1 MKRIRLIVFTIAAF
15 TFMSQA
21 LYSQEN
27 FNVDVENSNLN
38 WKGYKPT
45 GTHSGTITL
54 ASGDFVLK
62 DNKITGGNFVTDMST
77 IKDADGSA
85 KLEGHLKSEDFFEI
99 AVFPISKFEITEIA
113 NKGENI
119 QVTGNMTIKGIT
131 KQITFPAALLVNEDV
146 ITLTSDTF
154 QINRA
159 DFNVKFKSKSFFN
172 DLKDKFVND
181 EFDFQVT
188 IIAKKHEL

>member
-1 MKRIRLIVFTIAAF
+1 MKKSKLIFFTMAFAAF
-15 TFMSQA
+15 SFVSQSA
-21 LYSQEN
+21 FAQDN
-27 FNVDVENSNLN
+27 FKVNVENSSLT

-45 GTHSGTITL
+45 GSHTGTITL
-54 ASGDFVLK
+54 ASGNIEIK
-62 DNKITGGNFVTDMST
+62 NNKITGGTFVSDMST

-99 AVFPISKFEITEIA
+99 AVFPTSKFEITKTEVNA
-113 NKGENI
+113 GKI

-131 KQITFPAALLVNEDV
+131 KQITFPA
-146 ITLTSDTF
+146 TLAVSKDNVTLISETF

-159 DFNVKFKSKSFFN
+159 DFNVKYKSKTFFN

-181 EFDFQVT
+181 DFDFQVT
-188 IIAKKHEL
+188 IVATK

>member
-1 MKRIRLIVFTIAAF
+1 MKRIRLIVFTIAALA
-15 TFMSQA
+15 FMNQA
-21 LYSQEN
+21 IYSQEN
-27 FNVDVENSNLN
+27 FSVNVDSSTLN

-45 GTHSGTITL
+45 GSHTGTINL
-54 ASGDFVLK
+54 VSGNIVLK
-62 DNKITGGNFVTDMST
+62 DNSITGGNFVTDMNT

-113 NKGENI
+113 NKGERI

-131 KQITFPAALLVNEDV
+131 KQITFPATLLVNEDSLS
-146 ITLTSDTF
+146 LTSDTF

-172 DLKDKFVND
+172 DLKDKFVDD

-188 IIAKKHEL
+188 VVAKKLEL

>member
-1 MKRIRLIVFTIAAF
+1 MKKIRLALLTIAAF

-21 LYSQEN
+21 IYSQEN
-27 FNVDVENSNLN
+27 FTVNVENSNLN

-45 GTHSGTITL
+45 GTHNGTIKL
-54 ASGDFVLK
+54 LSGNVAMEN
-62 DNKITGGNFVTDMST
+62 NKIIGGNFVADMST
-77 IKDADGSA
+77 IVDADGSA

-99 AVFPISKFEITEIA
+99 AVYPTSKFEITEIE
-113 NKGENI
+113 NKGEKI

-131 KQITFPAALLVNEDV
+131 KQITFPASLIVGNDDM
-146 ITLTSDTF
+146 TLTSDTF

-159 DFNVKFKSKSFFN
+159 DFNVKFKSKTFFN

-188 IIAKKHEL
+188 IIANK

>member
-1 MKRIRLIVFTIAAF
+1 MKKSKLIFFTMAFAAF
-15 TFMSQA
+15 SFVSQSA
-21 LYSQEN
+21 FAQDN
-27 FNVDVENSNLN
+27 FKVNVENSSLT

-45 GTHSGTITL
+45 GSHTGTITL
-54 ASGDFVLK
+54 VSGNIEIK
-62 DNKITGGNFVTDMST
+62 NNKITGGTFVSDMST

-99 AVFPISKFEITEIA
+99 AVFPTSKFEITKTEVNA
-113 NKGENI
+113 GKI

-131 KQITFPAALLVNEDV
+131 KQITFPA
-146 ITLTSDTF
+146 TLAVSKDNVTLISETF

-159 DFNVKFKSKSFFN
+159 DFNVKYKSKTFFN

-181 EFDFQVT
+181 DFDFQVT
-188 IIAKKHEL
+188 IVATK

>member
-1 MKRIRLIVFTIAAF
+1 MKKSKLIFFTMAFAAF
-15 TFMSQA
+15 SFVSQSA
-21 LYSQEN
+21 FAQDN
-27 FNVDVENSNLN
+27 FKVNVENSSLT

-45 GTHSGTITL
+45 GSHTGTITL
-54 ASGDFVLK
+54 ASGSIAVK
-62 DNKITGGNFVTDMST
+62 NNKLTGGTFVSDMST

-99 AVFPISKFEITEIA
+99 AVFPTSKFEITKTEVNA
-113 NKGENI
+113 GKM

-131 KQITFPAALLVNEDV
+131 KQITFPA
-146 ITLTSDTF
+146 TLAVSKDNVTLISETF

-159 DFNVKFKSKSFFN
+159 DFNVKYKSKTFFN

-188 IIAKKHEL
+188 IVATK

>member
-1 MKRIRLIVFTIAAF
+1 MKIIRLIVFTITAF

-27 FNVDVENSNLN
+27 FTVNVENSNLN

-45 GTHSGTITL
+45 GTHNGTIKL
-54 ASGDFVLK
+54 LSGNVAMEN
-62 DNKITGGNFVTDMST
+62 NKIIGGNFVADMST
-77 IKDADGSA
+77 IKEVDGNA

-99 AVFPISKFEITEIA
+99 AVYPLSNFEITEIE
-113 NKGENI
+113 NKGEKI

-188 IIAKKHEL
+188 IVAKK

>member
-1 MKRIRLIVFTIAAF
+1 MKKSKIIFLTMAFAAF
-15 TFMSQA
+15 SFVNQSAFAQDNFMV
-21 LYSQEN
+21 N
-27 FNVDVENSNLN
+27 VENSSLT

-45 GTHSGTITL
+45 GSHTGTITL
-54 ASGDFVLK
+54 ASGNIEVK
-62 DNKITGGNFVTDMST
+62 NNKLTGGTFVADMST

-99 AVFPISKFEITEIA
+99 AVFPTSKFEITKTEINA
-113 NKGENI
+113 GKI

-131 KQITFPAALLVNEDV
+131 KQITFPA
-146 ITLTSDTF
+146 TLAVSKDNVTLISETF

-159 DFNVKFKSKSFFN
+159 DFNVKYKSKTFFN

-188 IIAKKHEL
+188 IIATK

>member
-1 MKRIRLIVFTIAAF
+1 MKIIRLIVFTITAF

-27 FNVDVENSNLN
+27 FTVNVENSNLN

-45 GTHSGTITL
+45 GTHNGTIKL
-54 ASGDFVLK
+54 LSGNVAMEN
-62 DNKITGGNFVTDMST
+62 NKIIGGNFVADMST
-77 IKDADGSA
+77 IKEADGNA

-99 AVFPISKFEITEIA
+99 AVYPLSNFEITEIE
-113 NKGENI
+113 NKGEKI

-188 IIAKKHEL
+188 IVAKK